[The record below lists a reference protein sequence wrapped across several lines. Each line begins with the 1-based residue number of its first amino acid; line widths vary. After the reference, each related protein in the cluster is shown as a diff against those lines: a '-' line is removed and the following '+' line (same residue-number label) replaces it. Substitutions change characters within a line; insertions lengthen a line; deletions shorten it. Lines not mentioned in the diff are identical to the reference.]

1 MKFFSN
7 LLALLTEKTRICLLD
22 PVMINM
28 LWRKTH
34 AIVIS
39 GKFPIPDSKNLVPM
53 HNVPLN
59 FLVMSE
65 REYLST
71 AEHVIW
77 IAGFQIPDCDNFH
90 GTKKHVYRLARRE
103 NNELV

>member
-1 MKFFSN
+1 
-7 LLALLTEKTRICLLD
+7 
-22 PVMINM
+22 
-28 LWRKTH
+28 
-34 AIVIS
+34 
-39 GKFPIPDSKNLVPM
+39 M

-90 GTKKHVYRLARRE
+90 GMKKHVYCLARRE